1 MKKTI
6 SVILALMV
14 LLAVLSGCGGSKTD
28 AGGSASPAPAATAAP
43 TATPEPTPEP
53 TPDPTV
59 AVLQL
64 GKEELEIR
72 ITDVNLDEEGKL
84 VIPIEGI
91 TLKNSWRALIVQVVL
106 GGEKIFMEMSKVNN
120 DGYTRTSNRHFD
132 ALPEQVLLFTDGNEE
147 TPLVY
152 DVAAGAFVS

>member
-6 SVILALMV
+6 AVILAMTV

-43 TATPEPTPEP
+43 TATPEPTP
-53 TPDPTV
+53 DPTV

-72 ITDVNLDEEGKL
+72 ITDVHLDEEGKL

>member
-1 MKKTI
+1 MNTMRPELYDRRNKCCI
-6 SVILALMV
+6 SPFLWYNQTNKSMNMQLQEMDQ
-14 LLAVLSGCGGSKTD
+14 T
-28 AGGSASPAPAATAAP
+28 T
-43 TATPEPTPEP
+43 EPTPEP

-72 ITDVNLDEEGKL
+72 ITDVHLDEEGKL